1 MMKHYSIYI
10 FSQEDCVPCKNLK
23 KHVGTLN
30 KHQQAEITFVPM
42 KTLTGEYTA
51 FAEELNVLLSPTLVV
66 VSNEITC
73 EIDPVDFEEYCT
85 GQQEPVE
92 RYVGAKSIIENLDST
107 LDAYTYCNDL

>member
-1 MMKHYSIYI
+1 
-10 FSQEDCVPCKNLK
+10 
-23 KHVGTLN
+23 
-30 KHQQAEITFVPM
+30 M